1 MATELQTAMQGF
13 SESQSALNGAVVVI
27 ADKLKDTIDSVGQAD
42 GVASLG
48 SDGKVPSGQ
57 LPSLDYI
64 PTSAKATANGVAS
77 LDATGKLPESQLPS
91 QTMALIYAAL

>member
-1 MATELQTAMQGF
+1 MATELQTAMQGL

-48 SDGKVPSGQ
+48 ADGKVPSAQ
-57 LPSLDYI
+57 LPVIEGFSL
-64 PTSAKATANGVAS
+64 AQAQATA
-77 LDATGKLPESQLPS
+77 L
-91 QTMALIYAAL
+91 YF